1 MIVTNEGGKMMK
13 KLVSFRFEE
22 ELVERL
28 KKLSETT
35 YIAQTKLVELAIT
48 EFIERKEKEGEVKCL
63 K

>member
-35 YIAQTKLVELAIT
+35 YIPQTKLVELAIT

>member
-1 MIVTNEGGKMMK
+1 MK

-35 YIAQTKLVELAIT
+35 YIPQTKLAELAIT
-48 EFIERKEKEGEVKCL
+48 EFIERKEKEVKL
-63 K
+63 SE

>member
-1 MIVTNEGGKMMK
+1 MK

-35 YIAQTKLVELAIT
+35 YIPQTKLVELAIT

>member
-1 MIVTNEGGKMMK
+1 MK

-48 EFIERKEKEGEVKCL
+48 EFIERKEKEEVK
-63 K
+63 